1 MSESRKSRHNENHDP
16 YFIVQSKV
24 LAAPTSA
31 SNAAA
36 QGAETCGAADEVVAD
51 GAVDTRETVRV
62 ELLLLIVGMETE
74 AEVADESADE
84 SDEAAGD
91 AALDALVA
99 VELAAEDIALLAAGT
114 LPVEM
119 GAACGESSSIT
130 VVTAPPISSLQSTL
144 PPCRESGLH
153 RTAAVTDACGISIVS
168 VISAEFSTSVSIL
181 LF

>member
-1 MSESRKSRHNENHDP
+1 
-16 YFIVQSKV
+16 
-24 LAAPTSA
+24 
-31 SNAAA
+31 
-36 QGAETCGAADEVVAD
+36 
-51 GAVDTRETVRV
+51 
-62 ELLLLIVGMETE
+62 MEIE
-74 AEVADESADE
+74 AEVADKSADE
-84 SDEAAGD
+84 SDEAAEDAAEDTAEMPED
-91 AALDALVA
+91 AALDALLA
-99 VELAAEDIALLAAGT
+99 AELAAEDIALLAGGT

-181 LF
+181 LY